1 MPDITAIQASAAP
14 ARRSDLAAIQAL
26 AAPDMRALD
35 TLIRQRLA
43 SDVVLINQVAEYIIG
58 AGGKRLRPMLLMLAN
73 GALGKATGKGIG
85 PDAHQ
90 LAAVVEF
97 IHTSTLLH
105 DDVVDESDLRRG
117 RKTANAVWGN
127 AASVLVGDFL
137 YSRSFQL
144 MVELESMEVQRILA
158 DTTNTIAEG
167 EVLQLLHVRNP
178 DTDEAAYLRV
188 IERKTAILFAAA
200 TRLGALLA
208 GTDAT
213 TQQALHDYGLALGY
227 AFQIADDVLD
237 YASDAATMGKNLGDD
252 LAEGKMTLPLIH
264 AMQHT
269 DDATRAELRRIIE
282 QGDIDGLPT
291 VQAAIGASDS
301 LAYSRQR
308 ALEYAGDA
316 EAALSSLPDNDYTAA
331 LRGLAQYS
339 VSRDH

>member
-1 MPDITAIQASAAP
+1 MPDHASAP
-14 ARRSDLAAIQAL
+14 HSPDLPAIQAL
-26 AAPDMRALD
+26 AAPEMAAMDA
-35 TLIRQRLA
+35 LIRQRLA

-58 AGGKRLRPMLLMLAN
+58 AGGKRLRPMLLLLAS
-73 GALGKATGKGIG
+73 GALGHRG

-97 IHTSTLLH
+97 IHTATLLH

-144 MVELESMEVQRILA
+144 MVELDRLEVMRILA

-208 GTDAT
+208 DADGR

-252 LAEGKMTLPLIH
+252 LAEGKATLPLIH
-264 AMQHT
+264 AIRHSDTATAERLRAIVQEG
-269 DDATRAELRRIIE
+269 DAGAMPEVLSAIRATGGLDYSRERARHYAAMAE
-282 QGDIDGLPT
+282 QALDGLPE
-291 VQAAIGASDS
+291 SD
-301 LAYSRQR
+301 
-308 ALEYAGDA
+308 AL
-316 EAALSSLPDNDYTAA
+316 AA
-331 LRGLAQYS
+331 LRGLARYA
-339 VSRDH
+339 VERGH